1 MGKPAKIWVN
11 SNGYNAP
18 LIVRAKNQ
26 VGSTVSIDSK
36 LLEILRCPVTKQP
49 LSILSKEQLDTIN
62 QAVSSGK
69 VHYADGAVVDSELE
83 DGLITKNG
91 NWIYRI
97 DSGIPIMLQ
106 AQSIAA
112 SEVDWAGAKRE
123 N

>member
-1 MGKPAKIWVN
+1 M
-11 SNGYNAP
+11 
-18 LIVRAKNQ
+18 
-26 VGSTVSIDSK
+26 SIESK

-49 LSILSKEQLDTIN
+49 LSILSKEQLDSVN
-62 QAVSSGK
+62 QAISSGK
-69 VHYADGAVVDSELE
+69 VHYADGAVVDSALE
-83 DGLITKNG
+83 DALITKNG

-112 SEVDWAGAKRE
+112 TEFDWTSAKRE